1 MVGNN
6 FIGRQMSAIKPYFE
20 KKKFKIYIWWYA
32 KELSSGTPEL
42 QEESFDPWMNALKET
57 FM

>member
-20 KKKFKIYIWWYA
+20 KKMNLKFTYA

-42 QEESFDPWMNALKET
+42 QEDSFDPCMNA
-57 FM
+57 

>member
-20 KKKFKIYIWWYA
+20 KKKLKFTYDDMLKN
-32 KELSSGTPEL
+32 SVPEL
-42 QEESFDPWMNALKET
+42 RNFKKNLLIPE
-57 FM
+57 